1 LPKNDLLFG
10 KPLQSLVEKA
20 LTNLNN
26 SNVETVI
33 VSDIITQIFQDKP
46 DLLVLVKN
54 TQQKKNLYKRVFHV
68 CNSLSKVNFIKM
80 EKKSN
85 RITSI
90 FYIIYTKTI

>member
-1 LPKNDLLFG
+1 MPKNDLLFG

-46 DLLVLVKN
+46 DLLVLLKN
-54 TQQKKNLYKRVFHV
+54 TQQKKNHKYCAPVRQHDYQLAQCRR
-68 CNSLSKVNFIKM
+68 
-80 EKKSN
+80 N
-85 RITSI
+85 RG
-90 FYIIYTKTI
+90 Y